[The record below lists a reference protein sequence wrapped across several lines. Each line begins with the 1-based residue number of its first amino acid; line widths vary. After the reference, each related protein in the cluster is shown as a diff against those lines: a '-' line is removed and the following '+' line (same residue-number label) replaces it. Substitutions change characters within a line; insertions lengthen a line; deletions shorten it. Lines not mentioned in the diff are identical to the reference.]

1 MGTGVLHKV
10 RFLAGVVGVSTF
22 EDLGTV
28 LSSAAPRKVKGWVC
42 LGVILDGKV
51 LV

>member
-22 EDLGTV
+22 EDLGTA
-28 LSSAAPRKVKGWVC
+28 LPSAAPGKAKRWARF
-42 LGVILDGKV
+42 GVILEGKV
-51 LV
+51 VV